1 MSDLMRCQACGGA
14 VVYDIKAEGAAC
26 MFCGATAL
34 AAAPEQEVIPIP
46 DAMLP
51 MEIDGDR
58 ADNQY
63 RVWARSSW
71 WHPTKLRHLEI
82 RLRPMMLPAWRFH
95 SRVESHYTGLVHA
108 ATQSGKRPTSGREET
123 DVWHM
128 VPASGGLSAG
138 ELLEL
143 QPFHEDR
150 AVAWQPEQQHGPYEP
165 PAVTERGARHEAH
178 RTMAEYH
185 RRAIARAHD
194 LLLCKT
200 SALID
205 DLDVKLHM
213 VPIYIGAFRYRDRP
227 WRFVI
232 NAQTGE
238 VVGDAPIDRLKVFF
252 VAISVLALLIA
263 LALYFGA

>member
-1 MSDLMRCQACGGA
+1 MSDLMRCRACGGA
-14 VVYDIKAEGAAC
+14 VVYQVKTEGAAC
-26 MFCGATAL
+26 IFCGATAL
-34 AAAPEQEVIPIP
+34 AAAPEEEEIPVP
-46 DAMLP
+46 EAMLP

-58 ADNQY
+58 ADGQF
-63 RVWARSSW
+63 RDWARSSW
-71 WHPTKLRHLEI
+71 WHPKRLRHLGI

-108 ATQSGKRPTSGREET
+108 ATHSGKRPTSGREDT
-123 DVWHM
+123 KLWHM
-128 VPASGGLSAG
+128 VPASGGLSSR

-150 AVAWQPEQQHGPYEP
+150 AVPWQPEQHRGPYEP
-165 PAVTERGARHEAH
+165 PAVTERGARSEAH
-178 RTMAEYH
+178 RAMAEHH
-185 RRAIARAHD
+185 RRSIARAHD
-194 LLLCKT
+194 LLVCKT

-213 VPIYIGAFRYRDRP
+213 VPVYIGAFRYRERP

-238 VVGDAPIDRLKVFF
+238 VVGDAPIDRMKVFL
-252 VAISVLALLIA
+252 VTVLSLALLIT
-263 LALYFGA
+263 LIVYFAA